1 MIAKNTGKIL
11 KNKMAANK
19 QEFAHFYVYS
29 KNNRHILEIRTN
41 RWVFCLFVCPPSPN
55 HCKCHLRFVNVILT
69 NPTKSTKRYLR
80 FFNPGLVLNK
90 RGRRLVGPG
99 GWWISMGMKWFYD
112 RRIRVVYSRKG
123 GGALST
129 AELLKFLRTRLP
141 GRCAPIF
148 DFNFYLL
155 LFYRFFLSI
164 S

>member
-123 GGALST
+123 GAT
-129 AELLKFLRTRLP
+129 RT
-141 GRCAPIF
+141 GVCFEHGWITEIF
-148 DFNFYLL
+148 KN
-155 LFYRFFLSI
+155 
-164 S
+164 